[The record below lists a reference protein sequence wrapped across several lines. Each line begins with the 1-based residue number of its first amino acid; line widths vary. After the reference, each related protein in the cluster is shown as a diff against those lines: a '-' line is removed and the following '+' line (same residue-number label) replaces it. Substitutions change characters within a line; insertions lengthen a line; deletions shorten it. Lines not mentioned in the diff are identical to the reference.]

1 VLDVPLPAPN
11 SVDDSGIIID
21 DGDAWF
27 DMWVSLAEEVIEK
40 MHGKHGFLFDK
51 DQALDRM
58 RSGIRRLGRASRPFS
73 PVQCMHSSTVW
84 TSYKRCSGLGW

>member
-40 MHGKHGFLFDK
+40 MHGKHGFLFHK

-58 RSGIRRLGRASRPFS
+58 RSGIRR
-73 PVQCMHSSTVW
+73 
-84 TSYKRCSGLGW
+84 